1 MASGLS
7 AAYNSQLMRSLQE
20 RDELHMAQDSMLVD
34 IDDLIRSV
42 LLRECVHMIGNM
54 TWLWCMICTGK
65 LAGKL
70 PILSST

>member
-54 TWLWCMICTGK
+54 T
-65 LAGKL
+65 
-70 PILSST
+70 